1 MQKVFN
7 LGVIGGSIKST
18 IGQTHFISSK
28 LDGKW
33 KFISGMFS
41 RNSKDNV
48 KSAIK
53 YGIDKNR
60 IYKNISIFLEKR
72 KI

>member
-1 MQKVFN
+1 MQKVLN

-33 KFISGMFS
+33 KFISGMLS
-41 RNSKDNV
+41 RN
-48 KSAIK
+48 IK
-53 YGIDKNR
+53 TI
-60 IYKNISIFLEKR
+60 
-72 KI
+72 